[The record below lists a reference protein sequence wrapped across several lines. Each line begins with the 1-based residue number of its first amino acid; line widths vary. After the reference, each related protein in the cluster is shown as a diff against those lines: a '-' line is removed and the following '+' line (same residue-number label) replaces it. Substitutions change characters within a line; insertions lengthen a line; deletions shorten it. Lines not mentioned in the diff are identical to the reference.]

1 MGCENILDG
10 EHATRRKQKKQ
21 AESGTAPR
29 FCHLSC
35 HARAEQSTAGAAF
48 GALAAAATY
57 MWKE

>member
-21 AESGTAPR
+21 PESGTAPR

-35 HARAEQSTAGAAF
+35 HAQAEQSTAAAGF
-48 GALAAAATY
+48 GGLVVAATY
-57 MWKE
+57 MQKE